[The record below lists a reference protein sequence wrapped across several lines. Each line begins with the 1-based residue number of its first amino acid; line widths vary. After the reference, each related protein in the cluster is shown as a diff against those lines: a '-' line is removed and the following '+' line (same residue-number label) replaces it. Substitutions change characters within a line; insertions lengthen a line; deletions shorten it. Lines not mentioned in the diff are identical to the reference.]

1 VPQVRLAEEGQM
13 KPLHTVPAIALTL
26 AALIVAAGA
35 ATSASAAS
43 TITRGTITTPISESG
58 LSDDCRPGISGTL
71 VGTDVLS
78 FQSVETS
85 KGFHIVAKDGG
96 TGRIDWTDGTYTIVE
111 SIDRFSFDAV
121 GNGTTVN
128 TVAHE
133 DPGDFYSADGV
144 FQFRDTFHEVEHITV
159 TKGDVTRVEFE
170 RGHFHLFGDC

>member
-1 VPQVRLAEEGQM
+1 M
-13 KPLHTVPAIALTL
+13 
-26 AALIVAAGA
+26 
-35 ATSASAAS
+35 
-43 TITRGTITTPISESG
+43 
-58 LSDDCRPGISGTL
+58 
-71 VGTDVLS
+71 GTDVLS

-85 KGFHIVAKDGG
+85 LGFHIVGKDGG

-133 DPGDFYSADGV
+133 DSGDFYSADGV

-170 RGHFHLFGDC
+170 RGHFSLFGDC

>member
-1 VPQVRLAEEGQM
+1 
-13 KPLHTVPAIALTL
+13 
-26 AALIVAAGA
+26 
-35 ATSASAAS
+35 
-43 TITRGTITTPISESG
+43 
-58 LSDDCRPGISGTL
+58 

-85 KGFHIVAKDGG
+85 LGFHIVGKDGG

-133 DPGDFYSADGV
+133 DSGDFCSADGV
-144 FQFRDTFHEVEHITV
+144 FQFRDTVHEVEHITV
-159 TKGDVTRVEFE
+159 TKGDVARVEFE